1 MQNTT
6 HAGETAN
13 SLDDYA
19 WLTSPAAEAWLE
31 LAATLDGSLTSRVAR
46 LRNQLSPERTHLV
59 LEQIALRDKAREKF
73 AAAGTMF
80 FALRLL
86 EQATDEIV
94 ARYKADRFP
103 HGTRV
108 LDLCCGLGGDL
119 IALARRGSVVGVD
132 RHPLAVLLAEAN
144 GRVLGDERVGGGSS
158 PCQLEVR
165 TRDVEQLDVAD
176 CGAWHIDPDRRP
188 RGRRTTWVE
197 LHEPGPAAIE
207 RLLAQNPSAAIKL
220 SPAAHMPSAW
230 SSAAELEWISRGRE
244 CRQLVVWFGGL
255 ARDPGLRRATILRV
269 AGPSR
274 SIVGGCGDEPPL
286 ADRIGRYVFEP
297 DAAVLAA
304 GLEGTLAA
312 EHSLAAIAPG
322 IAYWTGE
329 RAIADAAL
337 ACFEV
342 REVLPFRLRPLKSL
356 LRARGI
362 GRLEIKKRGVDHD
375 PAELRRQLGLSGPQ
389 SATLL
394 LFSRERRVTAILAER
409 IETESQ

>member
-6 HAGETAN
+6 PAAATAN
-13 SLDDYA
+13 SLDDYG

-31 LAATLDGSLTSRVAR
+31 LAAALDASLTARVAR
-46 LRNQLSPERTHLV
+46 LRNHLSPERTHLV

-73 AAAGTMF
+73 AAAQKMF
-80 FALRLL
+80 FAPRLL
-86 EQATDEIV
+86 EQTTDEIV

-103 HGTRV
+103 RGTRIF
-108 LDLCCGLGGDL
+108 DLCCGLGGDL
-119 IALARRGSVVGVD
+119 VALARRGPVVGAD
-132 RHPLAVLLAEAN
+132 RDPLAALLAEAN
-144 GRVLGDERVGGGSS
+144 GRVLRDESVGEGGSPWPS
-158 PCQLEVR
+158 EVR
-165 TRDVEQLDVAD
+165 TSDVEQLDVAD

-188 RGRRTTWVE
+188 RGRRTTRVE
-197 LHEPGPAAIE
+197 LHEPGPTTIE

-220 SPAAHMPSAW
+220 SPAAEVPAAW

-244 CRQLVVWFGGL
+244 CRQLVAWFGGL
-255 ARDPGLRRATILRV
+255 ARDPGLRRATVLST
-269 AGPSR
+269 AGQPR
-274 SIVGGCGDEPPL
+274 SIVGCRGDQPPL

-304 GLEGTLAA
+304 GLDGPLAA
-312 EHSLAAIAPG
+312 EHALAAIAPG

-342 REVLPFRLRPLKSL
+342 REVLPFRLKPLKSL

-375 PAELRRQLGLSGPQ
+375 PAELRRQLDLSGPQ

-394 LFSRERRVTAILAER
+394 LLPTERRVTAILTER
-409 IETESQ
+409 VEAESQ